1 MHLKELKSLTGLNLG
16 GTKVS
21 DAGLVHLKE
30 LKNLTNLNLKMTEVT
45 AKGLEALHA
54 ALPACKIERD
64 GGVIAPK

>member
-1 MHLKELKSLTGLNLG
+1 
-16 GTKVS
+16 
-21 DAGLVHLKE
+21 LVHLKE